1 MAAVFQA
8 LTMLLLVAL
17 LVIFVFKF
25 IIEPTYVVFFN
36 KPLYIHYYFRV
47 RKLNADQSS
56 FLESNFSFYKK
67 LPSKKK
73 NYFNHRVASFIAKYQ
88 FIGQGGFEVTE
99 EVKLLLAATYVML
112 TFGMRHYRINNFDK
126 IIIYCESYY
135 SVITK
140 QYHKGEFNPALK
152 ALVFSWKD
160 FEEGLK
166 YENDNLNLGLHEFSH
181 ALYFHGLKGR
191 DQSSV
196 VFSDSYDKIIDYLKR
211 PDVLK
216 GLVESNYFRI
226 YAYTNQAEFIAVVLE
241 HFFETPLQFK
251 QEHPELFTIVAEM
264 INIREEYIA

>member
-1 MAAVFQA
+1 MNIIFQI
-8 LTMLLLVAL
+8 LVLLLLVFL
-17 LVIFVFKF
+17 SVVFIFKF
-25 IIEPTYVVFFN
+25 IVEPVYVALFN
-36 KPLYIHYYFRV
+36 KPIYIHYYYRI
-47 RKLNADQSS
+47 RKLSIEQSNL
-56 FLESNFSFYKK
+56 LEYNFSFYRNLTNRKK
-67 LPSKKK
+67 S
-73 NYFNHRVASFIAKYQ
+73 YFNHRVASFVTKYQ
-88 FIGQGGFEVTE
+88 FIGKGGFEVTE

-152 ALVFSWKD
+152 ALVFSWND
-160 FEEGLK
+160 FHEGIK
-166 YENDNLNLGLHEFSH
+166 CENDNLNLGLHEFSH

-196 VFSDSYDKIIDYLKR
+196 VFADGYDKIVNFLKQ

-226 YAYTNQAEFIAVVLE
+226 YAYTNQAEFMAVVLE
-241 HFFETPLQFK
+241 HFFETPSRFK
-251 QEHPELFTIVAEM
+251 QEHPELFSIVAEM
-264 INIREEYIA
+264 INIKEEYFI